1 VEADEPAL
9 RPAQFLSEAQLLR
22 GTDRPPDDIAIVRA
36 GELSAEFSA
45 GGLRYLR
52 LGDIEVVRRVVVAV
66 RDQAWN
72 TIPPVLSDIR
82 VRQGGDGFRIAFQAR
97 HQAGELDF
105 AWTGLIRGTPDGSCS
120 FSMDGTAGRSFRY
133 RRIGI
138 CVLLPPAEFAGRS
151 FVASSGGE
159 SRPGLLPDLVA
170 PPGPGPGVDEPLVP
184 AFARLILSGRH
195 LDAELSFTGDLFEI
209 EDQRNWTDASF
220 KSYSRLP
227 AVAPA
232 PERLATG
239 TRLRQTVVVAA
250 TARGRARRAL
260 TGRPAAG
267 HVVRL
272 AVGEPSAG
280 RVPEI
285 GLACATEAPPPAEPA
300 AELLARM
307 TPAHLRVDLH
317 LNRPGW
323 PADLDR
329 ARSEARRLG
338 CPLEVAVFLDSDA
351 AQNLGRL
358 AVELAGTRVGRVLVY
373 RAGAES
379 TPAADVIA
387 VRRALTARLAQPP
400 VAGGTDLHFAELN
413 RSRPDV
419 TVMDGVAFPI
429 TPQVHAADE
438 DSMAET
444 PDGVRAVLRTARA
457 FCAGRPVLVSPISL
471 RPRFNPDATD
481 EAARPA
487 AALPDSVDPRQMS
500 LFGACWTLATLAAL
514 AEEGVSSTT
523 WFEAMGPRGVIDSET
538 VPPFSGFF
546 PSRPGLVFPVYHVLR
561 DACELSGTQLLSCS
575 GGDPLRAAALA
586 VRRAGRTTLLA
597 ASLRPEPS
605 TVEFRLPGPD
615 HPDEVMIRRLNTT
628 TAAAAMLTAESF
640 RSEAHPQPVR
650 RGVLRLDLL
659 PYEYCRL
666 DFGVRAQEGR
676 LA

>member
-1 VEADEPAL
+1 VEADEPAGWL
-9 RPAQFLSEAQLLR
+9 GQFLSEAQLLR
-22 GTDRPPDDIAIVRA
+22 GTDRPPDDVVVVRA

-52 LGDIEVVRRVVVAV
+52 LGDTEVVRRVVVAV

-120 FSMDGTAGRSFRY
+120 FSMDGTAGRPFPY

-138 CVLLPPAEFAGRS
+138 CVLHPPAEFAGRS

-159 SRPGLLPDLVA
+159 SRHGLLPDLVA
-170 PPGPGPGVDEPLVP
+170 PPGPSPGVDEPLVP
-184 AFARLILSGRH
+184 AFAGLVLSGRR

-250 TARGRARRAL
+250 TARGRARRAAA
-260 TGRPAAG
+260 GRPAAG

-272 AVGEPSAG
+272 AVGEPSTG

-285 GLACATEAPPPAEPA
+285 GLACAAEAPPPAEPA

-307 TPAHLRVDLH
+307 TLAHLRVDLH
-317 LNRPGW
+317 LHRPGW

-329 ARSEARRLG
+329 ARSQARRLG

-351 AQNLGRL
+351 TQNLGRL

-379 TPAADVIA
+379 TPSADVTA
-387 VRRALTARLAQPP
+387 VRRALAAWPAQPP
-400 VAGGTDLHFAELN
+400 TAGGTDLHFAELN

-444 PDGVRAVLRTARA
+444 PDGVRAVVRTARA

-487 AALPDSVDPRQMS
+487 AALPDNVDPRQMS
-500 LFGACWTLATLAAL
+500 LFGACWTLATLTAL

-523 WFEAMGPRGVIDSET
+523 WFEAVGPRGVIDSET
-538 VPPFSGFF
+538 VPPFSGLF

-561 DACELSGTQLLSCS
+561 DACELTGTQLLGCS

-586 VRRAGRTTLLA
+586 VRRAGHTVLLA

-605 TVEFRLPGPD
+605 TLEFRLPGPD

-628 TAAAAMLTAESF
+628 TAASAMLTAESF
-640 RSEAHPQPVR
+640 RREVHRLPVH

-666 DFGVRAQEGR
+666 DFGVSAQEGR